1 VRVVNF
7 MSEQQTQKTQ
17 GESHPAVEKIAKI
30 AKQIDAVRHELCR
43 YTEQIS
49 NITCAEVKVPKSVL
63 YSDQVDAV
71 EFWWELKKDKWLE
84 KFQRAAAY
92 ESAVGKLSYE
102 ERRLL
107 GL

>member
-1 VRVVNF
+1 
-7 MSEQQTQKTQ
+7 MSDTQVQ
-17 GESHPAVEKIAKI
+17 SHPKVEKIAKI
-30 AKQIDAVRHELCR
+30 AKQIDAVRHELFR

-49 NITCAEVKVPKSVL
+49 DITCAEVRVPKSVL

-71 EFWWELKKDKWLE
+71 EFWWETKKDKWLE
-84 KFQRAAAY
+84 KWQRDAAY
-92 ESAVGKLSYE
+92 QSALNKLNAE